1 MTDKKA
7 YDRAYRAAEYADNTF
22 REYKIERQLQWHRL
36 NRERILERMRVY
48 NRTHKGR
55 QTAILEEMRE

>member
-1 MTDKKA
+1 MFDKKA

-22 REYKIERQLQWHRL
+22 REYKIERQLQWHR
-36 NRERILERMRVY
+36 NDRERILERMRVY
-48 NRTHKGR
+48 NCTHKDR